1 MSTRSNSS
9 RERILCEAEALILKK
24 GFAGT
29 SIEEILDK
37 ASITKGGFF
46 YHFSD
51 KNALAHALVERYLE
65 QDDQLFAALFHQA
78 DSLTEDP
85 LQQLLIFLNLISEKM
100 GELET
105 THPGCLVAGFTYE
118 SQQFKPDITELIKEG
133 VLRWRAIISQR
144 LEIVLEHY
152 RPIAEISVQ
161 TLADM
166 FTTSIE
172 GGIILSRIFDSNTAL
187 QSQILAYRTFLR
199 VLFAAK

>member
-9 RERILCEAEALILKK
+9 RERILCEAELLILRN

-29 SIEEILDK
+29 SIDEILAK

-51 KNALAHALVERYLE
+51 KTALARALVHRYLE
-65 QDDQLFAALFHQA
+65 QDEQLFAELFQQA

-100 GELET
+100 GALET

-118 SQQFKPDITELIKEG
+118 SQQFNQEIGDLIKGG
-133 VLRWRAIISQR
+133 VLRWRAIFTSR
-144 LEIVLEHY
+144 LEKVLEY
-152 RPIAEISVQ
+152 YTPITDIKVQ

-166 FTTSIE
+166 FTSTIE
-172 GGIILSRIFDSNTAL
+172 GGIILSRIFDNNRDL
-187 QSQILAYRTFLR
+187 QNQILAYRTFLR
-199 VLFAAK
+199 VLFAAR

>member
-9 RERILCEAEALILKK
+9 RERILCEAESLILQR

-29 SIEEILDK
+29 SIEEILEK

-51 KNALAHALVERYLE
+51 KNALARALVQRYLE
-65 QDDQLFAALFHQA
+65 HDEQLFDELFQQA
-78 DSLTEDP
+78 DMLTEDP

-100 GELET
+100 GQLET

-118 SQQFKPDITELIKEG
+118 SQQFKPDIRELIKEG
-133 VLRWRAIISQR
+133 VLRWREIFTRR
-144 LEIVLEHY
+144 LEKVLEHY
-152 RPIAEISVQ
+152 TPITEIEVQ

-166 FTTSIE
+166 FTSSIE
-172 GGIILSRIFDSNTAL
+172 GGIILSRILDSNQSL
-187 QSQILAYRTFLR
+187 QNQIVAYRTFLR